1 MNDEHSLGLT
11 DPRIIQI
18 LQQSKEG
25 RAKLQAWSERE
36 SEAKETPQA
45 QQNAAPALSLKNFIT
60 ALVFS
65 MVIAALLT
73 LLMIWLIEVIRW
85 VS

>member
-1 MNDEHSLGLT
+1 MSDEHSLGLT

-18 LQQSKEG
+18 LNQTKEG

-36 SEAKETPQA
+36 SEAKEAPKA
-45 QQNAAPALSLKNFIT
+45 QQNAPTLSLRNLIN

-65 MVIAALLT
+65 VMIAGLLT
-73 LLMIWLIEVIRW
+73 LLMIGAIEVVRW
-85 VS
+85 IF

>member
-1 MNDEHSLGLT
+1 MSDEHSLGLT

-18 LQQSKEG
+18 LNQTKEG

-36 SEAKETPQA
+36 SEAKEAPSNQC
-45 QQNAAPALSLKNFIT
+45 NAPTLSLRNMIN

-65 MVIAALLT
+65 VIVAGLLT
-73 LLMIWLIEVIRW
+73 LLMIGIIEVIRW
-85 VS
+85 SF

>member
-25 RAKLQAWSERE
+25 RAKLQSWKERE
-36 SEAKETPQA
+36 SEAKESPQA
-45 QQNAAPALSLKNFIT
+45 QHNAPSFSVRNMIN

-65 MVIAALLT
+65 VIVAGLLT
-73 LLMIWLIEVIRW
+73 LLMIGIIEVMRW
-85 VS
+85 FF

>member
-18 LQQSKEG
+18 LNQTKEG
-25 RAKLQAWSERE
+25 RAKLQSWKERE
-36 SEAKETPQA
+36 SKAKEVPSNQH
-45 QQNAAPALSLKNFIT
+45 NAPTLSLRNMIN

-65 MVIAALLT
+65 LIIATLLT
-73 LLMIWLIEVIRW
+73 LLMIGFIQVARW
-85 VS
+85 IF

>member
-18 LQQSKEG
+18 LNQTKEG
-25 RAKLQAWSERE
+25 RAKLQSWQERE
-36 SEAKETPQA
+36 AAAKEAPPA
-45 QQNAAPALSLKNFIT
+45 QYNAPTLSLRNLIN

-65 MVIAALLT
+65 VIAGLLT
-73 LLMIWLIEVIRW
+73 LLMIGAIEVVRW
-85 VS
+85 IF

>member
-18 LQQSKEG
+18 LNQTKEG
-25 RAKLQAWSERE
+25 RAKLQSWQERE
-36 SEAKETPQA
+36 SEAKEPPQA
-45 QQNAAPALSLKNFIT
+45 QQNVPSISLRNMIN

-65 MVIAALLT
+65 LIIAALLT
-73 LLMIWLIEVIRW
+73 LLMIGIVEVVRW
-85 VS
+85 IF